1 MKILSP
7 THNDNLRG
15 KYLLTSKKTLQEVTK
30 ERHSQPQTFNLS
42 DEWHENQNP
51 LILSKRVLIF
61 NLQSE

>member
-51 LILSKRVLIF
+51 L
-61 NLQSE
+61 